1 MTLTLTLVDNL
12 TIIESPARSGDNIN
26 LIFEETVI
34 VTASP
39 PEVYKIIRTGDL
51 AFARTDY
58 P

>member
-1 MTLTLTLVDNL
+1 MNHTLTLSDN
-12 TIIESPARSGDNIN
+12 IIISENLIRSGNNIN

-34 VTASP
+34 VTAPSP
-39 PEVYKIIRTGDL
+39 DVYKIVRTGDM